1 MSQRPGSWNCGSAA
15 TRMEYLLGRGLR
27 RWWSAPGFVAGSA
40 CSGGRPAWT
49 GVSLTP
55 GSGVCELPTEAG
67 AEHFIRLPP
76 SWRQGLHD
84 APPAG
89 TLKPSSLGAATRNFN
104 IAC

>member
-1 MSQRPGSWNCGSAA
+1 MVPTPGS
-15 TRMEYLLGRGLR
+15 
-27 RWWSAPGFVAGSA
+27 VAGSA

-49 GVSLTP
+49 GWSLTP
-55 GSGVCELPTEAG
+55 RSGVCELPTEAG

-89 TLKPSSLGAATRNFN
+89 TLKSSSLGAATRNFN

>member
-1 MSQRPGSWNCGSAA
+1 MQQHVWSIVYLGGGAA
-15 TRMEYLLGRGLR
+15 D
-27 RWWSAPGFVAGSA
+27 
-40 CSGGRPAWT
+40 GGRRLDLSLGLPAAAGVLPGT
-49 GVSLTP
+49 GGSLTP

-89 TLKPSSLGAATRNFN
+89 TLKSSSLGAATRNFN